1 MVNGSTAASVV
12 VRETAADSEPGDDA
26 ANEAIGGSL
35 HLEEGA
41 SFTGSDVVDQNQAGE
56 AEA

>member
-41 SFTGSDVVDQNQAGE
+41 SFTGSDVVD
-56 AEA
+56 